1 MSQDTDEIAAAD
13 WHDFLELLTK
23 EHAGEGA
30 TIEVVSLDFG
40 DQLEAEKIPLAY
52 VEYDRK
58 DDVVIVGLGG
68 LDSRFPVVLRHFIE
82 HPRRILVTSSVP
94 NAILALDVEAA
105 DSSKTIVTLHRP
117 PALPG

>member
-1 MSQDTDEIAAAD
+1 MSQDTDEIVAAD

-40 DQLEAEKIPLAY
+40 DQFEAEKIPLAY

-82 HPRRILVTSSVP
+82 HPRCVLVTSSVP

-117 PALPG
+117 PALEG